1 MKEGGF
7 KMNLSYLNDRIAL
20 SRVPIVALAEML
32 GISRQSMYL
41 KMKGERE
48 FKTSEV
54 AKLCEVLRLTDEEKT
69 LVFFAEEVDKTGNL
83 PTTA

>member
-54 AKLCEVLRLTDEEKT
+54 AKLCEVLRLTDKEKT